1 MTARSITLVALIA
14 LMPACGDSA
23 EEAPAEPRNPLLY
36 PKSLHETAPQTF
48 RARFETTAGEFVIA
62 VRREW
67 APLGADRF
75 YNLVKNG
82 FYDDQRIY
90 RVVEGF
96 MVQFGIHGD
105 PLVDYQWHDEL
116 LLDDPV
122 VATNSRSRVS
132 FAKGGAN
139 SRTVEI
145 FISYRNNSDLDALGF
160 SPFGEVVE
168 GMDVVDAFYAEYGDG
183 PPRGQGV
190 YQAQAHATG
199 EEYFAEEFPELDR
212 VLRAW
217 VEEGEAPEP
226 ADTESGN

>member
-1 MTARSITLVALIA
+1 MSRRSVWAWAFMGVLALG
-14 LMPACGDSA
+14 CGETGD
-23 EEAPAEPRNPLLY
+23 EAPAEPRNPLLY
-36 PKSLHETAPQTF
+36 PKSLTETAPETF
-48 RARFETTAGEFVIA
+48 RARFETTAGEFVIE

-96 MVQFGIHGD
+96 MAQFGIHGE
-105 PLVDYQWHDEL
+105 PLVDYQWQDEIIM
-116 LLDDPV
+116 DDPV
-122 VATNSRSRVS
+122 VATNSRGRVS

-145 FISYRNNSDLDALGF
+145 FISYRNNGDLDGRGF
-160 SPFGEVVE
+160 SPIGEVVE

-190 YQAQAHATG
+190 YQAQAHASG
-199 EEYFAEEFPELDR
+199 AEYFDAEFPELDQ
-212 VLRAW
+212 VIRAW
-217 VEEGEAPEP
+217 VEEAEP
-226 ADTESGN
+226 AG

>member
-1 MTARSITLVALIA
+1 MKVQTLALAAFIG
-14 LMPACGDSA
+14 LMAGCGGA
-23 EEAPAEPRNPLLY
+23 TEEAPSEPRNPLLY
-36 PKSLHETAPQTF
+36 PKSLHETAPETF
-48 RARFETTAGEFVIA
+48 LASFETTAGDFTIA

-96 MVQFGIHGD
+96 MVQFGIHGE

-122 VATNSRSRVS
+122 VATNSRGRVS

-168 GMDVVDAFYAEYGDG
+168 GMDVVVAFYSEYGDG
-183 PPRGQGV
+183 PPRGDGV
-190 YQAQAHATG
+190 YQAQAHASG
-199 EEYFAEEFPELDR
+199 EEYFAAEFPELDR

-217 VEEGEAPEP
+217 IDDGSTTAAAPG
-226 ADTESGN
+226 S

>member
-1 MTARSITLVALIA
+1 MKVGTLALAALIGLTA
-14 LMPACGDSA
+14 ACSDSA
-23 EEAPAEPRNPLLY
+23 NQESPADRNPLLY
-36 PKSLHETAPQTF
+36 PKSLHETAPETF
-48 RARFETTAGEFVIA
+48 RASFETTAGDFTIE

-160 SPFGEVVE
+160 SPFGEVVD

-199 EEYFAEEFPELDR
+199 EEYFAAEFPELDR
-212 VLRAW
+212 VVRAW
-217 VEEGEAPEP
+217 VEEGDAPEP
-226 ADTESGN
+226 ADAESGN

>member
-1 MTARSITLVALIA
+1 MSLRSVGVLAFVAAFTLG
-14 LMPACGDSA
+14 CGDAA
-23 EEAPAEPRNPLLY
+23 EEVPPEMRNPLLY
-36 PKSLHETAPQTF
+36 PKRLAETAPETF
-48 RARFETTAGEFVIA
+48 RARFETTAGEFAIE

-96 MVQFGIHGD
+96 MVQFGIHGE
-105 PLVDYQWHDEL
+105 PLVDYQWQDEIIM
-116 LLDDPV
+116 DDPV
-122 VATNSRSRVS
+122 VATNSRGRVS
-132 FAKGGAN
+132 FAKGGAH

-145 FISYRNNSDLDALGF
+145 FINYRDNGNLDTRGF
-160 SPFGEVVE
+160 SPIGEVAE

-190 YQAQAHATG
+190 YQAQAHASG
-199 EEYFAEEFPELDR
+199 AEYFDAEFPELDR
-212 VLRAW
+212 VIRAW
-217 VEEGEAPEP
+217 VEEGGA
-226 ADTESGN
+226 

>member
-1 MTARSITLVALIA
+1 MRIGLATSLAVVVLLAC
-14 LMPACGDSA
+14 ACGGS
-23 EEAPAEPRNPLLY
+23 EEVPLEMQNPLLY
-36 PKSLHETAPQTF
+36 PKRLTETAPETF
-48 RARFETTAGEFVIA
+48 RARFETTAGEFAID

-82 FYDDQRIY
+82 FYDDQRVY

-105 PLVDYQWHDEL
+105 PLVDYQWQDEIIM
-116 LLDDPV
+116 DDPV
-122 VATNSRSRVS
+122 VATNSRGRVS

-145 FISYRNNSDLDALGF
+145 FISYRNNGDLDGRGF
-160 SPFGEVVE
+160 SPIGEVLE

-190 YQAQAHATG
+190 YQAQAHASG
-199 EEYFAEEFPELDR
+199 AEYFDAEFPELDR
-212 VLRAW
+212 VIRAW
-217 VEEGEAPEP
+217 VEA
-226 ADTESGN
+226 ADGTG